1 MSYLFNVG
9 ISHAVLF
16 FTFVFESNVKVNGL
30 LQQVQDAF
38 FSIDV
43 SSHAIFIKQVV
54 VGVNISCCTGVQVTM
69 PLVAMDTV
77 KRRMENL
84 TANVSRCGDISRER
98 N

>member
-1 MSYLFNVG
+1 MP
-9 ISHAVLF
+9 
-16 FTFVFESNVKVNGL
+16 
-30 LQQVQDAF
+30 
-38 FSIDV
+38 FSLVIDV
-43 SSHAIFIKQVV
+43 FSCDFVKQVV
-54 VGVNISCCTGVQVTM
+54 VGVNISRCTGVQVTM